1 MKTADKNRINR
12 ALEHTMA
19 AITIINSFKK
29 EHRTAHENFILEER
43 VKYHLQDVNRKLLM
57 LLNQEEN
64 KDE

>member
-1 MKTADKNRINR
+1 MKTADKNRISR

-19 AITIINSFKK
+19 AVEEIKGFKK
-29 EHRTAHENFILEER
+29 ERRNAHENFVLEER
-43 VKYHLQDVNRKLLM
+43 VKKHLQTVNRKLLM

>member
-1 MKTADKNRINR
+1 MKTADRNRINR

-19 AITIINSFKK
+19 AVTQINSFKK
-29 EHRTAHENFILEER
+29 ERRTAHENFVLEER
-43 VKYHLQDVNRKLLM
+43 VKYHLQTVNRKLLM